1 MMKVGI
7 IGAGASGMMAA
18 ITAANYG
25 AEVILIEK
33 NERVGKKI
41 LATGN
46 GKCNLSNLDF
56 GMDKYYCCDKE
67 KLRKIFSV
75 HSLWDS
81 ISFFESHGL
90 MLRNK
95 DGYLYPYCEQAS
107 AVLDV
112 LRQVIAKEKIKVITG
127 VEITEARYQEKNH
140 KFAVLGKD
148 FKEEVDRIV
157 ITCGGPASLKKG
169 EGMSGFS
176 LAEQLGHRI
185 HKVVPG
191 LTGLR
196 AKDGF
201 IKAMAGVRC
210 HGLIKLVADGE
221 MITQEEGELQFTDY
235 GISGIPV
242 FQFSRV
248 AAYALEE
255 GKQVEVWVNLFPD
268 YEENAFWF
276 SMRSRYENSRDD
288 VTLEE
293 FLTGTV
299 NKKINMAVIKKQGF
313 KPADKVKEI
322 GFENLKKLLSQ
333 FRKLI
338 LHIGSINSMEN
349 AQVCAGGVDFNE
361 VSTEMESK
369 KQNGLYFAGEL
380 LDIDGK
386 CGGYNLQ
393 WAWTSGYIAGRNAAG
408 SDTKELIGSEGNEEL
423 NA

>member
-18 ITAANYG
+18 VTAASYG

-46 GKCNLSNLDF
+46 GKCNISNLDF
-56 GMDKYYCCDKE
+56 SMDKYYCCDKE
-67 KLRKIFSV
+67 KLRKVFSV

-90 MLRNK
+90 MLRSR

-107 AVLDV
+107 VVLDV
-112 LRQVIAKEKIKVITG
+112 FRQMIAGEKIRTVTG
-127 VEITEARYQEKNH
+127 VEITEVRYQKTNN
-140 KFAVLGKD
+140 KFVVRGTD
-148 FKEEVDRIV
+148 FKEEFDRIV

-169 EGMSGFS
+169 EGMSGFH

-185 HKVVPG
+185 HKIVPG

-196 AKDGF
+196 AKDSF
-201 IKAMAGVRC
+201 VKAMAGVRC
-210 HGLIKLVADGE
+210 HGLVKLVADGE
-221 MITQEEGELQFTDY
+221 MLAQEEGELQFTDY

-242 FQFSRV
+242 FQFSRL
-248 AAYALEE
+248 AAYALDE
-255 GKQVEVWVNLFPD
+255 GKQVEVQVNLFPD

-276 SMRSRYENSRDD
+276 TMRSRYENSKD

-299 NKKINMAVIKKQGF
+299 NKKINMAILKKQGF
-313 KPADKVKEI
+313 KPGDQIKEI
-322 GFENLKKLLSQ
+322 GFDSLKKLLNQ
-333 FRKLI
+333 FRELV
-338 LHIGSINSMEN
+338 LHISSINPMEN

-369 KQNGLYFAGEL
+369 KQKGLYLAGEI

-408 SDTKELIGSEGNEEL
+408 SNTRELICGEGNEDL
-423 NA
+423 HA